1 MNTFLSKLLS
11 VIFFTLA
18 SACPVF
24 SWTLIDESATGNK
37 IYIDWRDV
45 RKLNSLVYFWQL
57 TSLQSPSSTTL
68 NWLSKISYQRVN
80 CANMESQALFDYFY
94 DGKMGDGKFL
104 LEIISPEENWY
115 KLEKNSIGS
124 YVASTICSNSS

>member
-1 MNTFLSKLLS
+1 MNKFLSKLLS

>member
-1 MNTFLSKLLS
+1 MKTLSFKLLS
-11 VIFFTLA
+11 AIFFTFV

-37 IYIDWRDV
+37 IYIDWDNV
-45 RKLNSLVYFWQL
+45 RKLNGLMYFWQL
-57 TSLQSPSSTTL
+57 TSLKIPSSTTL

-80 CANMESQALFDYFY
+80 CEIMESQALFDYFY

-104 LEIISPEENWY
+104 LEIMSPSESWY
-115 KLEKNSIGS
+115 QLEKNSIGS
-124 YVASTICSNSS
+124 YVASTICSK